1 MNKIF
6 AIGLKDLRL
15 IFQDRAALLLMLLAP
30 YLITLGLGFVS
41 GAFEDD
47 AGNSGISDI
56 PVMIINQDTGTLGE
70 QLVIL
75 FESDDL
81 ADLIEVVPAADVTA
95 GKALVDAD
103 ELAALV
109 IIPAEFSAMMIPDQS
124 TGDRVIGEQLEIYR
138 SPGRPISASVIQTIV
153 GEFMRQVDAGSIL
166 VTVTIDQLVEQ
177 GDFDIDMLASL
188 VGLSVPEAIDQFDSD
203 GEIDPELFS
212 GLADSDQEA
221 SGNLI
226 TIDVNSGAVNGEEDD
241 EFNILAVL
249 APGMALFFLMYT
261 VTLGGRS
268 ILQERTAG
276 TLARMQTTATSGAQ
290 ILGGK
295 VLGIFL
301 TGAAQVGI
309 LVIGSSLM
317 YGIQWGD
324 WLGVIALILSAAL
337 AATGWGLFVAGA
349 AQTQEQVAGI
359 GTALMLM
366 FGAISGTFTQI
377 DNQYINW
384 IGAITP
390 NQWALQG
397 FTKLGLG
404 QSFADILPNIGALWL
419 LAAVLFVIST
429 ILFRR
434 KLS

>member
-1 MNKIF
+1 MNKIL

-47 AGNSGISDI
+47 SGISGISDI
-56 PVMIINQDTGTLGE
+56 PVMIINQDDGTLGE
-70 QLVIL
+70 QLVTV

-81 ADLIEVVPAADVTA
+81 SDLIEVVPVIDIDA
-95 GKALVDAD
+95 GKALVDED

-109 IIPAEFSAMMIPDQS
+109 VIPAEFSSMMIPDQS
-124 TGDRVIGEQLEIYR
+124 TGEIAADVQLEIYR
-138 SPGRPISASVIQTIV
+138 SPGRPISASVVETIV
-153 GEFMRQVDAGSIL
+153 GEFIRQVDAGTIL
-166 VTVTIDQLVEQ
+166 VTSTIDQLVDQ
-177 GDFDIDMLASL
+177 GEFDIDMLASL
-188 VGLSVPEAIDQFDSD
+188 AGLSASETLEQIDDQGEVDSSLFNGLIGSEVD
-203 GEIDPELFS
+203 AADP
-212 GLADSDQEA
+212 
-221 SGNLI
+221 LI
-226 TIDVNSGAVNGEEDD
+226 TIDTNSGSIDGEEDD
-241 EFNILAVL
+241 FNVLAVL

-276 TLARMQTTATSGAQ
+276 TLDRMQTTATSSVQ

-317 YGIQWGD
+317 YGISWGD
-324 WLGVIALILSAAL
+324 WFGVIALIISAVL
-337 AATGWGLFVAGA
+337 AATGWGLLVAGA

-377 DNQYINW
+377 SNQYVNW

-419 LAAVLFVIST
+419 LAAVLFVIAT
-429 ILFRR
+429 ALFRR
-434 KLS
+434 KLN